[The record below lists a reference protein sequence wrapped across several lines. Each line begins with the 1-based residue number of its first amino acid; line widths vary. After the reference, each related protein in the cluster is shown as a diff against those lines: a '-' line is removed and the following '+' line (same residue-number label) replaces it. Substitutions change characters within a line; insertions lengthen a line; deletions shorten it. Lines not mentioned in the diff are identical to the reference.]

1 MNLTAT
7 ITIKGDPGLL
17 REYRA
22 HVNRLLDEEGGD
34 SYRELHTGERL
45 EYQFTLRGGI
55 PFPPFIAASQAF
67 PELTVE
73 VGWNAAGEGRSGRA
87 VIQNGILREQAAQT
101 HSPAG
106 AALRDARADADGRL
120 RFAVICTRWREFW
133 HGYAIASDQHAFFRI
148 AGSSSA
154 GELFA
159 SDGIEAQWAER
170 WTVSAGDADY
180 SELAPREP
188 IAEDELRE
196 LDRLAQEFSREWIWF
211 EESPLEETAVE
222 RARFADYGYP
232 VRAANLRSEKLRKVL
247 RPESGGLAFGSFG
260 EDTRWIPELL
270 RRCWLRP
277 AK

>member
-1 MNLTAT
+1 QLGYQSTLT
-7 ITIKGDPGLL
+7 GGLPF
-17 REYRA
+17 RA
-22 HVNRLLDEEGGD
+22 
-34 SYRELHTGERL
+34 
-45 EYQFTLRGGI
+45 FA
-55 PFPPFIAASQAF
+55 AASQAF

-101 HSPAG
+101 HSPAE

-232 VRAANLRSEKLRKVL
+232 VRAADLSSGKMSEVL
-247 RPESGGLAFGSFG
+247 GPETPGRVLGSFEG
-260 EDTRWIPELL
+260 GSGWI
-270 RRCWLRP
+270 
-277 AK
+277 